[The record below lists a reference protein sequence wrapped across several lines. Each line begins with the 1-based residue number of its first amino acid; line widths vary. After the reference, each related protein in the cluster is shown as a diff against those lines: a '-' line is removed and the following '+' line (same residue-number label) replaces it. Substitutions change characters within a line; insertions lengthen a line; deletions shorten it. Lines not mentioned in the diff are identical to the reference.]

1 MPNLK
6 EIFRLKQDGYSNRAI
21 HRSTGVARATIA
33 EYLDRASQAGL
44 TIPQALL
51 LTQDELEHRLFPQ
64 PSEGRQAIPSDLDRP
79 LEPGDQGPLPDWE
92 KVYQELH
99 REGVTRQLLWEEYRE
114 LHPNG
119 LGYSQYCDRYNRWRK
134 WHKVTAHVPH
144 PAGESME
151 VDYAG
156 PKVKIT
162 DPQTGEIHEESV
174 FVAVL
179 PASDFTYTELHPEQS
194 QPYWI
199 GGHTRALE
207 AFGGVPRIVRPDN
220 LKAGVKSPCRYE
232 PVINPTYQAWA
243 THYDVAVLPTRVR
256 TPKDKP
262 SVENG
267 VLNVERQVLA
277 RMRNETFYGRA
288 AAITALREFTAALN
302 DRPRTDWP
310 GKVSRRQLL
319 ESLERPCLRP
329 LPAQPFE
336 YAEHKKAK
344 VGPDYHVADK
354 YQHYSVPWKLAGNV
368 VEMRISQDLVEIFHR
383 GERVAVHPRRYGFP
397 GYSTLPEHMPENHR
411 AFLEGSL
418 KGVLERSQAMGP
430 AVAGY
435 LQRIVVT
442 RTYPE
447 QAYAACRGV
456 LSLTRRYSV
465 VQMEAA
471 CERLTRWNRFGYRVL
486 RDELKKDR
494 PEPVPAVAPMPAHE
508 QVRGSAYYA
517 EEENDVEPT
526 FDGPV
531 DPSAATGLPRRI
543 AGAAGKSGCVC
554 AASV

>member
-1 MPNLK
+1 MTRKRIAMRNLK
-6 EIFRLKQDGYSNRAI
+6 EIFRLKNDGYSNRAI

-33 EYLDRASQAGL
+33 DYLDRARQAGL

-51 LTQDELEHRLFPQ
+51 LSQDELEQRLYP
-64 PSEGRQAIPSDLDRP
+64 PEAIPAELDIA
-79 LEPGDQGPLPDWE
+79 LPDWDT
-92 KVYQELH
+92 VH
-99 REGVTRQLLWEEYRE
+99 RELYRKGVTRQILWEEYRE
-114 LHPNG
+114 LHPDG
-119 LGYSQYCDRYNRWRK
+119 LGYSQYCERYNRWRK

-144 PAGESME
+144 PAGETLE

-156 PKVKIT
+156 PKIKII

-179 PASDFTYTELHPEQS
+179 PVSDFTFTELHAEQS
-194 QPYWI
+194 QPWWI
-199 GGHTRALE
+199 GGHTHALE
-207 AFGGVPRIVRPDN
+207 AIGGVPRIVRPDN

-243 THYDVAVLPTRVR
+243 THYDVAVLPARVH
-256 TPKDKP
+256 TPNDKP

-277 RMRNETFYGRA
+277 RLRDRIFHGRA
-288 AAITALREFTAALN
+288 EVIAALRELTDALN

-336 YAEHKKAK
+336 YVEHKQAK
-344 VGPDYHVADK
+344 VGPDYHVACQ

-368 VEMRISQDLVEIFHR
+368 VEMRISQDLVEIFYR
-383 GERVAVHPRRYGFP
+383 GERVALHPRRYGIP

-418 KGVLERSQAMGP
+418 QSVLTRGQAIGP
-430 AVAGY
+430 AVAAYMQG
-435 LQRIVVT
+435 IVAA

-447 QAYAACRGV
+447 QAYGACQGV
-456 LSLTRRYSV
+456 LSLARRYSV
-465 VQMEAA
+465 TQMETA
-471 CERLTRWNRFGYRVL
+471 CERLTRWNRFGYRML

-494 PEPVPAVAPMPAHE
+494 PEPVPEAAPMPTHG
-508 QVRGSAYYA
+508 QVRGSAYFA
-517 EEENDVEPT
+517 EEENDAQPT

-531 DPSAATGLPRRI
+531 DPPASAGLPRRI
-543 AGAAGKSGCVC
+543 AGTAGETGGVC
-554 AASV
+554 AALV